1 MTTMIRKTIDSGET
15 EEFAFDVKSCVFL
28 VKNMSEGNIYVSFG
42 SNPGTTDEMILIP
55 PGSWQRAVCLN
66 ENGAL
71 RSCSSVYVK
80 ASGGHGDG
88 VEVECLR
95 W

>member
-28 VKNMSEGNIYVSFG
+28 IKNMSEGNIYVSFG
-42 SNPGTTDEMILIP
+42 SNPGTTDEKILIP
-55 PGSWQRAVCLN
+55 SGSWQRQVLLN
-66 ENGAL
+66 EKGAL
-71 RSCSSVYVK
+71 RSCSSVFVT
-80 ASGGHGDG
+80 ASGAAGDG